1 MKKFLPLETCLGLLS
16 QEMKTTRENDE
27 WPYRTF
33 LDLVNALILEEIRWI
48 LLARW
53 VSSALI
59 SLGILA
65 KAASL
70 VEFPKGGEFIVD

>member
-1 MKKFLPLETCLGLLS
+1 
-16 QEMKTTRENDE
+16 
-27 WPYRTF
+27 
-33 LDLVNALILEEIRWI
+33 
-48 LLARW
+48 

-70 VEFPKGGEFIVD
+70 VEFPKGGELIVD

>member
-1 MKKFLPLETCLGLLS
+1 MKKFLPLETYLGLLS

-33 LDLVNALILEEIRWI
+33 LDLLNALILEEIRWI
-48 LLARW
+48 LLAWW

-70 VEFPKGGEFIVD
+70 VEFPKGGELIVD